1 MTGRQIQVLPM
12 RWTQWSLLKE
22 RGRQESGQKPT
33 KTKKQDNIFSWIGT
47 LCFGNPVKSLALLS
61 VFILA
66 LAGRQTCFSEEP
78 KCGLAVLRCKYT
90 WEHMHQFH
98 KKLKWSHLLHP
109 ASNYSDQHFSV
120 QGDDL
125 ISWHSIKKMH
135 MMRWLDVEQIWII
148 VLSVGDFKSP
158 ISSLDLSQI
167 FFLEQS
173 STIIHPKQVYK
184 SDALLDF
191 SQFWDVDRTETHDTV
206 WWKHWQSRF
215 A

>member
-1 MTGRQIQVLPM
+1 MHHWSAHNVKNNKIVLWLADRFKFCQWGEHNGVYWKSEAGRNQDENQ
-12 RWTQWSLLKE
+12 Q
-22 RGRQESGQKPT
+22 
-33 KTKKQDNIFSWIGT
+33 KQDNIFSWIGT

-109 ASNYSDQHFSV
+109 ASNYSGQHFSV

-125 ISWHSIKKMH
+125 ISWHSIKKC
-135 MMRWLDVEQIWII
+135 IW
-148 VLSVGDFKSP
+148 
-158 ISSLDLSQI
+158 
-167 FFLEQS
+167 
-173 STIIHPKQVYK
+173 
-184 SDALLDF
+184 
-191 SQFWDVDRTETHDTV
+191 WDD
-206 WWKHWQSRF
+206 
-215 A
+215 